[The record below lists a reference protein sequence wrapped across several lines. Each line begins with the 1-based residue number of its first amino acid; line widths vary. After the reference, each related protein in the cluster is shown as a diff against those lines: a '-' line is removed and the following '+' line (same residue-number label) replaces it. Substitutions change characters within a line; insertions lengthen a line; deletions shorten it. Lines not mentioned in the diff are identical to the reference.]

1 MRNTFLNSKKFGS
14 SNINA
19 STAYRNYTS
28 QPLNS
33 LVVNQERNQK
43 HQLQQSLQLQ
53 STNSSPKSFNANR
66 SCEKCKNNHRLA
78 VYHEYQLCSFV
89 LLVRETALLAKT
101 VCVPIVLAIKTT
113 NRHVRQPID
122 AKYAV
127 VFIIQHCMTQENK
140 SNFQQQLFQQK
151 MHKKISLLFHQTTRQ
166 WLKIRSSILRQTACR
181 IRIQTAASGKTST
194 VKTKPTLKDET

>member
-1 MRNTFLNSKKFGS
+1 MRNTFLNSKKFGR

-19 STAYRNYTS
+19 STAYRNYAS

-89 LLVRETALLAKT
+89 LLVRETALLAKNSLCT
-101 VCVPIVLAIKTT
+101 NCLSNKNHKQTCPST
-113 NRHVRQPID
+113 NRCQV
-122 AKYAV
+122 
-127 VFIIQHCMTQENK
+127 C
-140 SNFQQQLFQQK
+140 SG
-151 MHKKISLLFHQTTRQ
+151 FHHTTLHDPGKQ
-166 WLKIRSSILRQTACR
+166 IKFP
-181 IRIQTAASGKTST
+181 TAAFST
-194 VKTKPTLKDET
+194 ENAQKD